1 MLRDMTRWV
10 KDFLGIEQDIVAMA
24 MMVLTLGALAQ
35 VFAAIGKIIRL
46 EVKA

>member
-1 MLRDMTRWV
+1 MLRDVTRWL
-10 KDFLGIEQDIVAMA
+10 KNLLGIEEDIVAMA
-24 MMVLTLGALAQ
+24 MLVLALGALAQ